1 MFTQINFS
9 GKWTVEVI
17 SKNAN
22 FDIRFD
28 IRGTAPITG
37 QGPHMGVVGTSVPV
51 DGPDWH
57 IAFEWSKTNE
67 FLWNAC
73 EARKLS
79 ADFLLDKGL
88 VVTIGA
94 HRDIPAEA
102 SHAFD
107 ELVVRLRNTDPQLN
121 PFVPITHPD
130 FTYKRRIKTVPG
142 TAAGVGPIPV
152 VKPVR
157 KPN

>member
-17 SKNAN
+17 AKNSP

-28 IRGTAPITG
+28 IRGSAPG
-37 QGPHMGVVGTSVPV
+37 VGEGPHMGVVGTSVPV

-57 IAFEWSKTNE
+57 IAFEWSPPNQ
-67 FLWNAC
+67 FLWNGC
-73 EARKLS
+73 EARRLS
-79 ADFLLDKGL
+79 ADFLPDKGL

-94 HRDIPAEA
+94 HRDLPQEA
-102 SHAFD
+102 NHAFD
-107 ELVVRLRNTDPQLN
+107 ELVVRLRNTDPKLN

-130 FTYKRRIKTVPG
+130 FTYKGRVRTPPVGG
-142 TAAGVGPIPV
+142 TKG
-152 VKPVR
+152 
-157 KPN
+157 